1 MIRLM
6 RISKLWI
13 GLAIVYAALI
23 AWHQPLRGPLSEAE
37 VRAAFG
43 GQYEQMLQNEA
54 AQARAFLDFFL
65 TDDGRPFFMV
75 NLNALP
81 EQTPDVEDAAR
92 QYGSFMMLQLLPR
105 ASYPV
110 MSTDVI
116 AGLTNSLGVDLTPFD
131 RLVVVRYRS
140 RRDFLEIVAT
150 SAFRQEVGNKGASL
164 DGWYSAPSTIGPTLS
179 FPVVT
184 LCFLMLIGLM
194 GTLRARN
201 AAHARSQRS
210 AFNPAARS

>member
-1 MIRLM
+1 MIHLT

-43 GQYEQMLQNEA
+43 GQYDQMLQNEA
-54 AQARAFLDFFL
+54 TQAQAFLDFFL
-65 TDDGRPFFMV
+65 NDDGRPFFMV

-150 SAFRQEVGNKGASL
+150 SEFRQKVGNKGASL
-164 DGWYSAPSTIGPTLS
+164 DGWYSAPTTIGPTLS
-179 FPVVT
+179 LPVVT
-184 LCFLMLIGLM
+184 LCFLMLIGLIE
-194 GTLRARN
+194 TLRARN
-201 AAHARSQRS
+201 TAHARSQRS

>member
-1 MIRLM
+1 MIHLT

-13 GLAIVYAALI
+13 GLAIVCAALI

-43 GQYEQMLQNEA
+43 GQYDQMLQNEA
-54 AQARAFLDFFL
+54 TQAQAFLDFFL

-164 DGWYSAPSTIGPTLS
+164 DGWYSAPTTIGPTLS
-179 FPVVT
+179 LPVVT
-184 LCFLMLIGLM
+184 LCFLMLIGLIE
-194 GTLRARN
+194 TLRARN
-201 AAHARSQRS
+201 TAHARSQRS